1 MPSLLKS
8 PDARVVSVSSAAH
21 LFADTVD
28 WDDLNAQAPGAYA
41 PWKAYGL
48 SKLSNIFF
56 AKGLQKRVDQKG
68 GTHAQGSTDLGSEG
82 GVPLSVPGRGF
93 VSAVSFI
100 LLKAYSLCFGGLPCP
115 TTFDVN
121 FWCMGA
127 VLP

>member
-93 VSAVSFI
+93 VSAVWFYFTRSI
-100 LLKAYSLCFGGLPCP
+100 LALLWGLALPH
-115 TTFDVN
+115 N
-121 FWCMGA
+121 F
-127 VLP
+127 